1 MRNETRLVYNGLL
14 AHVAKLNGVPN
25 AAESFNVTPTIQQKL
40 ETAIQE
46 SSDFLKKINIIGVND
61 QEGEAI
67 ALGVNGPTASRTN
80 TAGGIF
86 LRVAYLQC
94 TNEACGWS
102 VRAQFEMTH
111 EMSPSGMANPA
122 VRLPVAPVVMRRQA
136 MKSADDHPDLLDQLD
151 MEVATA

>member
-1 MRNETRLVYNGLL
+1 MSTYKLVCPHCNQRMRIRT
-14 AHVAKLNGVPN
+14 
-25 AAESFNVTPTIQQKL
+25 S
-40 ETAIQE
+40 
-46 SSDFLKKINIIGVND
+46 
-61 QEGEAI
+61 EG
-67 ALGVNGPTASRTN
+67 TH
-80 TAGGIF
+80 IF

-122 VRLPVAPVVMRRQA
+122 VQLPVAPVVMRRQA
-136 MKSADDHPDLLDQLD
+136 MKSAADQPDLLDQLD